1 MMLLLMCCMTTMAQ
15 TEKQIAFPGA
25 EGFGRYTTGGRGG
38 KVYHVTTLEDER
50 FAILYNGLGE
60 KYNDVKGLINRLI
73 TQNQQMVKALYD
85 SRNEFLKA
93 ERYNRLKQIEGKI
106 DSALIANTIE
116 SIQDQFEQFN

>member
-1 MMLLLMCCMTTMAQ
+1 MPNRKY
-15 TEKQIAFPGA
+15 ENEYDRISN
-25 EGFGRYTTGGRGG
+25 
-38 KVYHVTTLEDER
+38 
-50 FAILYNGLGE
+50 ILNDYCY
-60 KYNDVKGLINRLI
+60 KNDVKGLVNRLI
-73 TQNQQMVKALYD
+73 TQNRQMVKALYD